1 MAGFK
6 AHITVSTALGLGYG
20 VAGHHYLNLPP
31 DTCVL
36 AAGLCSVAGMLP
48 DLDSDSGTPLRES
61 LAFGAAVVP
70 MLLVDRWQQLQ
81 LPVATMVLLGGL
93 IYLAIRF
100 GVGYFVRRYTVH
112 RGMFH
117 SIPALGV
124 VALLG
129 YLVCASADERI
140 RYFHS
145 LALASGFFSHLL
157 LDEIW
162 SLGLNEGRLRIKSS
176 FGTALKFW
184 GPSLWGNVSVY
195 AKLIVLGMMAFGD
208 PILMERFE
216 RDITAQRERLE
227 RTANE
232 TIDRVLR

>member
-1 MAGFK
+1 MG
-6 AHITVSTALGLGYG
+6 VGYG
-20 VAGHHYLNLPP
+20 VAGHHFLQLPP

-36 AAGLCSVAGMLP
+36 GAGLCSVAGMLP

-70 MLLVDRWQQLQ
+70 MLLVDRWQQMN
-81 LPVATMVLLGGL
+81 LPPATMVLVGGL
-93 IYLAIRF
+93 VYLAIRF
-100 GVGYFVRRYTVH
+100 GLGYFVRRYTVH

-117 SIPALGV
+117 SIPALGI

-129 YLVCASADERI
+129 YLVCASVDSRV

-145 LALASGFFSHLL
+145 VALAAGFFSHLL

-176 FGTALKFW
+176 FGTAIKFW
-184 GPSLWGNVSVY
+184 GQSTWGNVSAY
-195 AKLIVLGMMAFGD
+195 AKLLLLGVMAFGD
-208 PILMERFE
+208 PIVMARFE
-216 RDITAQRERLE
+216 QNFARQRDQIE
-227 RTANE
+227 RTASE
-232 TIDRVLR
+232 TLDRVLR